1 MMSKVLESAGRVAV
15 ASRLVQIDDRAL
27 AHFCKALMKGG
38 LQIPTWDDA
47 YHFNDGTEETVTY
60 LLVLDTLNACFWPAP
75 GTTRWEIDY
84 DSVRL
89 SGYHALA
96 ACLKR
101 AFESEASIR
110 RADQL
115 AGLTLDDLAAVF
127 AGRGRLQLME
137 RRRDAL
143 RELGRGLLS
152 AYEGKA
158 HRLVESAGG
167 SAVGLAELLADRF
180 ASFRD
185 VATYQG
191 RKVYFYKRAQI
202 FATDLHAAFG
212 GHGWGR
218 FEDLDELTAF
228 ADYKLPQ
235 VLRHEGILCYSEKLA
250 HKVDQKIPLE
260 AGSAEEVEIR
270 ANTIQAVE
278 MIRQELNGKGNPVRA
293 FEVDWI
299 LWNMGQADAFR
310 KKPYHRTVSIFY

>member
-1 MMSKVLESAGRVAV
+1 MSKVLESARQVAV
-15 ASRLVQIDDRAL
+15 RSRLVQIDHGLL
-27 AHFCKALMKGG
+27 ARFCEELVREG

-75 GTTRWEIDY
+75 GTIRWEIDY
-84 DSVRL
+84 DSARL
-89 SGYHALA
+89 SGYYGLA

-101 AFESEASIR
+101 AFESEMPIR
-110 RADQL
+110 RADTL
-115 AGLTLDDLAAVF
+115 ARLSQGDLAEVF
-127 AGRGRLQLME
+127 MGRGTLQLME
-137 RRRDAL
+137 RRLDAL

-152 AYEGKA
+152 NYEGKA
-158 HRLVESAGG
+158 HKLVESARG
-167 SAVGLAELLADRF
+167 SAVGLAELLANHF
-180 ASFRD
+180 SSFRD
-185 VATYQG
+185 VAAYQG

-212 GHGWGR
+212 SKGWGR

-235 VLRHEGILCYSEKLA
+235 VLRHVGILCYAEQLA
-250 HKVDQKIPLE
+250 HKVDQKILLE

-270 ANTIQAVE
+270 ANTIWAVE
-278 MIRQELNGKGNPVRA
+278 MIRRELSSRGSPVKA

-310 KKPYHRTVSIFY
+310 KKPYHRTVTLFY

>member
-1 MMSKVLESAGRVAV
+1 MSKVLESARQVAV
-15 ASRLVQIDDRAL
+15 RSRLVQIDHGLL
-27 AHFCKALMKGG
+27 ARFCEELVREG

-75 GTTRWEIDY
+75 GTIRWEIDY
-84 DSVRL
+84 DSARL
-89 SGYHALA
+89 SGYYGLA

-101 AFESEASIR
+101 AFESEMPIR
-110 RADQL
+110 RADTL
-115 AGLTLDDLAAVF
+115 ARLSQGDLAEVF
-127 AGRGRLQLME
+127 MGRGTLQLME
-137 RRRDAL
+137 RRLDAL

-152 AYEGKA
+152 NYEGKA
-158 HRLVESAGG
+158 HKLVESARG
-167 SAVGLAELLADRF
+167 SAVGLAELLANNF
-180 ASFRD
+180 SSFRD
-185 VATYQG
+185 VAAYQG

-212 GHGWGR
+212 SKGWGR

-235 VLRHEGILCYSEKLA
+235 VLRHVGILCYAEQLA
-250 HKVDQKIPLE
+250 HKVDQKILLE

-270 ANTIQAVE
+270 ANTIWAVE
-278 MIRQELNGKGNPVRA
+278 MIRRELSSGGSPVKA

-310 KKPYHRTVSIFY
+310 KKPYHRTVTIFY